1 MKKVLILFSIFVC
14 LLLFTFPS
22 FGGPKPP
29 QEDSVLPPIS
39 LSVPQKPEH
48 RKYLGL
54 SGEGSFTIPQIKA
67 GVVVIEIF
75 SMYCPYCQAEAPTV
89 NALYRKIESDSH
101 LKEKIKLIGI
111 GVGNSEFEVDVFRKK
126 YKIEFPLFPDA
137 DFSIHKMCG
146 EVRTP
151 YFIGVKI
158 DEDGKHNIFYSKLGS
173 IKDPAI
179 FLSLILRSSGL

>member
-1 MKKVLILFSIFVC
+1 MKKILIRCSIFIC
-14 LLLFTFPS
+14 LLLFTFPA
-22 FGGPKPP
+22 FGGSKPSLK
-29 QEDSVLPPIS
+29 DGVLPAIS

-54 SGEGSFTIPQIKA
+54 SGDGSFTIPQIKA
-67 GVVVIEIF
+67 DVVVIEIY

-89 NALYRKIESDSH
+89 NALYRKIESDSRF
-101 LKEKIKLIGI
+101 KGKIKLIGI

-126 YKIEFPLFPDA
+126 YNIEFPLFPDA
-137 DFSIHKMCG
+137 DFAIHKMCG

-158 DEDGKHNIFYSKLGS
+158 DQDGKHSIFYSELGS
-173 IKDPAI
+173 IKDPDS
-179 FLSLILRSSGL
+179 FLRLIVRASGL